1 MTCFAPLKGFRSAQ
15 LSETGKRPIV
25 FNPLQALNSH
35 VPLILPC
42 GQCRGCRADKA
53 KQMAIRLAHEA
64 KMHERSS
71 FLTLTFSDDHVP
83 QNYSVSKRDLQLF
96 NYRVRKHFG
105 SGKRFYGVGEYGE
118 RTLRPHYHLA
128 FFGIDFA
135 DDRKLYMERNGFP
148 VWKSPTLE
156 RLWPFGHH
164 EIGTLTPHSAGYV
177 ARYVTK
183 KYTGDDAP
191 SRYTRVSPVNG
202 ETYMVE
208 PEFALSSRRPGI
220 GWTWFERYAGDA
232 FPSDFVIVDGRKVRP
247 PQYYFRK
254 KAEAEEAAKS
264 APRPGRILRDG
275 SAGEA
280 TAIQRRRKAHAVT
293 PQAKADATPARL
305 AVREEVFRR
314 RTERLIRP
322 LE

>member
-1 MTCFAPLKGFRSAQ
+1 MACFHPVPGFRSAS
-15 LSETGKRPIV
+15 LNPSGKRNIV
-25 FNPLQALNSH
+25 FNPLKALNSH
-35 VPLILPC
+35 VALILPC
-42 GQCRGCRADKA
+42 GQCRGCRSDKA
-53 KQMAIRLAHEA
+53 KQMSIRLAHEA
-64 KMHERSS
+64 KMHDAAC

-105 SGKRFYGVGEYGE
+105 PGKRFYGVGEYGE

-128 FFGIDFA
+128 YFGLDFSE
-135 DDRKLYMERNGFP
+135 DRKLYMERNGLP
-148 VWKSPTLE
+148 VWRSPTLE
-156 RLWPFGHH
+156 RLWPFGIS
-164 EIGTLTPHSAGYV
+164 EIGSLTPQSAAYI

-183 KYTGDDAP
+183 KITGDDAP
-191 SRYTRVSPVNG
+191 SRYTRVSPANG

-220 GWTWFERYAGDA
+220 GWTWFQRFEGDA
-232 FPSDFVIVDGRKVRP
+232 FPDDFVIVDGRKVRP

-254 KAEAEEAAKS
+254 LAEREAAAKAE
-264 APRPGRILRDG
+264 PREGRTLRDA
-275 SAGEA
+275 SAGMA
-280 TAIQRRRKAHAVT
+280 TTIQRRRKAHAVS
-293 PQAKADATPARL
+293 PEAKANATPERL

-314 RTERLIRP
+314 RIQRLIRP